1 MYSSSNDRLPAATHC
16 FQYHLLSLQSR
27 GMILLDGYFLHVS
40 SAPHQK
46 HFRSSTQS
54 PQDEFL
60 CGQVKA
66 GVVVGATVVH
76 VPLLFV
82 VNGAAVVVGDELF
95 KLVEEG
101 GIFVVV
107 VKLPLANTLRNKQIQ
122 KTSESTMFF
131 MLTGLRC

>member
-1 MYSSSNDRLPAATHC
+1 
-16 FQYHLLSLQSR
+16 
-27 GMILLDGYFLHVS
+27 MILLDGYFLHVS

-107 VKLPLANTLRNKQIQ
+107 VKLPLANTLRNKQLQ

>member
-1 MYSSSNDRLPAATHC
+1 MLPAATHC
-16 FQYHLLSLQSR
+16 FQYHLLSLQSL
-27 GMILLDGYFLHVS
+27 GMVLLDEYFLHVS

-46 HFRSSTQS
+46 HLISSTQS
-54 PQDEFL
+54 PQDVLL

-66 GVVVGATVVH
+66 GVVVGATLVH

-82 VNGAAVVVGDELF
+82 VTEAAVIVGDELL

-107 VKLPLANTLRNKQIQ
+107 VVLLLANTLRNKQIQ
-122 KTSESTMFF
+122 KTSESTMSF

>member
-1 MYSSSNDRLPAATHC
+1 MV
-16 FQYHLLSLQSR
+16 
-27 GMILLDGYFLHVS
+27 LLDEYFLHVS
-40 SAPHQK
+40 SAPHQT
-46 HFRSSTQS
+46 HLISSTQS
-54 PQDEFL
+54 LQDVLL

-66 GVVVGATVVH
+66 GVVVGATLVQ

-82 VNGAAVVVGDELF
+82 VTGAAVIVGDELL

-107 VKLPLANTLRNKQIQ
+107 VVLLLANTLRNKQIQ